1 MNQRRISIPD
11 LIVAAAG
18 LLAIIAT
25 LLPWWAMSDSIAGQ
39 KASES
44 VTVNAWNAASHGEL
58 GKTITGPLAWIP
70 MLALLLLGA
79 LALAR
84 AFAAPQLLAGKV
96 FYQVTT
102 GVGGLA
108 VAFVALRWV
117 TYFKPPSSVTFGSV
131 TATVSTGAS
140 FGTYLGLL
148 LALAVTAAGIWALS
162 QPHLIGGDS
171 STGGGY
177 PAQVGGYPQ
186 HGHGQQPPIGH
197 PQQVGQTHGLVPDAG
212 QQPLQGY
219 QQPPTWQ

>member
-25 LLPWWAMSDSIAGQ
+25 LLPWWAMSDSVTSQ
-39 KASES
+39 KASDS

-79 LALAR
+79 LALVR

-96 FYQVTT
+96 FYQVTA

-108 VAFVALRWV
+108 VALVAVRWV

-162 QPHLIGGDS
+162 QPHLIVGDS
-171 STGGGY
+171 STGGEY
-177 PAQVGGYPQ
+177 PEQVGGYPQ
-186 HGHGQQPPIGH
+186 PDYGQQIPMGH
-197 PQQVGQTHGLVPDAG
+197 PQQVEQSYGPVPNAG